1 MKIGWLLFAY
11 SHKKMYLCTKFHRT
25 MNKQYQELQVQEG
38 VYIPQPALQYPE
50 ENPYERTLFPKQ
62 IKQIEF
68 DEHYP
73 YVNDSFLYRFNML
86 WGYYIIVHI
95 ILRLKL
101 RIQMGLRIRGRENLK
116 KYKKELQ
123 QGAITIANHVYRLD
137 CPCVLLAVNGKHNT
151 RIPMFAP
158 NFRTKDGFFMQ
169 LAGGVP
175 IPDSTTNMSA
185 LKKFNE
191 AFDEFHR
198 RGYWFHIFPE
208 ACRWDMYKPLR
219 PFQKGAF
226 TMSYKY
232 NKPIVPCVITFRE
245 RTGIFRL
252 FGPKSLPLL
261 TVTVGQPLIPD
272 TTQPRKTEVE
282 RLRTQAHE
290 QMTQIA
296 GIAHNPWPAAWGN
309 L

>member
-1 MKIGWLLFAY
+1 MHIQAKKCIFA
-11 SHKKMYLCTKFHRT
+11 KNFNT
-25 MNKQYQELQVQEG
+25 MNKQYQELQVAEG

-50 ENPYERTLFPKQ
+50 ENPFERTLFPKQ
-62 IKQIEF
+62 IKHIDF

-73 YVNDSFLYRFNML
+73 YVNDSFKYRFNIL

-261 TVTVGQPLIPD
+261 TVTVGQLLIPD

-296 GIAHNPWPAAWGN
+296 GITHNPWPAAWGN

>member
-1 MKIGWLLFAY
+1 MAFICIFKQKNVSL
-11 SHKKMYLCTKFHRT
+11 HKFSLT

-50 ENPYERTLFPKQ
+50 ENPFERTLFPKQ
-62 IKQIEF
+62 IKHIDF

-73 YVNDSFLYRFNML
+73 YINDSFKYRFNML
-86 WGYYIIVHI
+86 WGYYLVVHML
-95 ILRLKL
+95 LRLKL
-101 RIQMGLRIRGRENLK
+101 RIQMGLRIRGREILK
-116 KYKKELQ
+116 KYKSQLQ
-123 QGAITIANHVYRLD
+123 HGAITIANHMYRLD
-137 CPCVLLAVNGKHNT
+137 CPCVLIAVKGTHRT

-175 IPDSTTNMSA
+175 IPDSATNMSA

-191 AFDEFHR
+191 AFDEFHK

-232 NKPIVPCVITFRE
+232 NKPILPCVITYRE
-245 RTGIFRL
+245 RTGIYRL

-261 TVTVGQPLIPD
+261 TVTIGEPLLPD

-282 RLRTQAHE
+282 RLRTQAHT
-290 QMTQIA
+290 QMQQMA
-296 GIAHNPWPAAWGN
+296 GITHNPWPASWGN
-309 L
+309 Q

>member
-1 MKIGWLLFAY
+1 
-11 SHKKMYLCTKFHRT
+11 

-50 ENPYERTLFPKQ
+50 ENPFERTLFPKQ
-62 IKQIEF
+62 IKHIDF

-73 YVNDSFLYRFNML
+73 YLDDSLGYRFNLL
-86 WGYYIIVHI
+86 WGYYIVIHI
-95 ILRLKL
+95 LLRIKVC
-101 RIQMGLRIRGRENLK
+101 IQMGLRIRGRAILK
-116 KYKKELQ
+116 KYKSQLQ
-123 QGAITIANHVYRLD
+123 QGAITICNHVYRLD
-137 CPCVLLAVNGKHNT
+137 CPCVLFAVKGLHTT
-151 RIPMFAP
+151 RVPMFAP
-158 NFRTKDGFFMQ
+158 NFRTKDGFFMR

-191 AFDEFHR
+191 AFDEFNR
-198 RGYWFHIFPE
+198 RGWWFHIFPE

-232 NKPIVPCVITFRE
+232 NKPILPCVITFRE
-245 RTGIFRL
+245 RTGIYRL

-261 TVTVGQPLIPD
+261 TITIGEPLLPD
-272 TTQPRKTEVE
+272 TTQPRKLEVE
-282 RLRTQAHE
+282 RLRTQAHI
-290 QMTQIA
+290 QMQQMA
-296 GIAHNPWPAAWGN
+296 GITHNPWPASWGN

>member
-1 MKIGWLLFAY
+1 
-11 SHKKMYLCTKFHRT
+11 
-25 MNKQYQELQVQEG
+25 MNKQYQELQVEQG
-38 VYIPQPALQYPE
+38 VYIPEPAIAYPE
-50 ENPYERTLFPKQ
+50 ENPFERTLFPKQ
-62 IKQIEF
+62 IKEIKF

-73 YVNDSFLYRFNML
+73 YLNDSLGYRFNL
-86 WGYYIIVHI
+86 FWGYYIVIHI
-95 ILRLKL
+95 ILRLKVW
-101 RIQMGLRIRGRENLK
+101 IQMGLRIRGQEILK
-116 KYKKELQ
+116 KYKPELQ
-123 QGAITIANHVYRLD
+123 HGAITICNHVYRLD
-137 CPCVLLAVNGKHNT
+137 CPCVLIAVNGAHTT

-158 NFRTKDGFFMQ
+158 NFRTKDGFFMR

-198 RGYWFHIFPE
+198 RGWWFHIFPE

-232 NKPIVPCVITFRE
+232 NKPILPCVITFRE
-245 RTGIFRL
+245 RTGIYRL

-261 TVTVGQPLIPD
+261 TITIGEPLLPD
-272 TTQPRKTEVE
+272 TTQPRKIEVE
-282 RLRTQAHE
+282 RLRTQAHT
-290 QMTQIA
+290 QMQQMA
-296 GIAHNPWPAAWGN
+296 GITHNPWPASWGN

>member
-1 MKIGWLLFAY
+1 
-11 SHKKMYLCTKFHRT
+11 

-38 VYIPQPALQYPE
+38 VYIPQPALKYPE
-50 ENPYERTLFPKQ
+50 ENPFERTLFPKQ
-62 IKQIEF
+62 IKHIDF

-73 YVNDSFLYRFNML
+73 YLNDSFKYRFDLL
-86 WGYYIIVHI
+86 WGYYLVIHI

-101 RIQMGLRIRGRENLK
+101 YIQMGLRVRGREVLK
-116 KYKKELQ
+116 KYKFQLQ
-123 QGAITIANHVYRLD
+123 HGAITIANHVYRLD
-137 CPCVLLAVNGKHNT
+137 CPCVLIAVNGAHTT

-158 NFRTKDGFFMQ
+158 NFRTKDGFFMR

-175 IPDSTTNMSA
+175 IPDSSTNMSA

-198 RGYWFHIFPE
+198 RGWWFHIFPE

-245 RTGIFRL
+245 RTGIYRL

-261 TVTVGQPLIPD
+261 TITIGEPLLPD
-272 TTQPRKTEVE
+272 TTQPRKIEVE
-282 RLRTQAHE
+282 RLRTQAHT
-290 QMTQIA
+290 QMQQMA
-296 GIAHNPWPAAWGN
+296 GITHNPWPASWGN

>member
-1 MKIGWLLFAY
+1 
-11 SHKKMYLCTKFHRT
+11 

-38 VYIPQPALQYPE
+38 VYIPRPALQYPE
-50 ENPYERTLFPKQ
+50 ENPFERTLFPMQ
-62 IKQIEF
+62 IKHIDF

-73 YVNDSFLYRFNML
+73 YINDSFKYRFNVL
-86 WGYYIIVHI
+86 WGYYLVVHVL
-95 ILRLKL
+95 LRLKL
-101 RIQMGLRIRGRENLK
+101 RIQMGLRIRGREVLK
-116 KYKKELQ
+116 KYKSELKH
-123 QGAITIANHVYRLD
+123 GAITIANHVYRLD
-137 CPCVLLAVNGKHNT
+137 CPCVLIAVKGTHRT

-175 IPDSTTNMSA
+175 IPDSATNMSA

-232 NKPIVPCVITFRE
+232 NKPILPCVITFRE
-245 RTGIFRL
+245 RKGIFRL

-261 TVTVGQPLIPD
+261 TVTIGEPLLPD

-282 RLRTQAHE
+282 RLRTQAHT
-290 QMTQIA
+290 QMQQMA
-296 GIAHNPWPAAWGN
+296 GITHNPWPASWGN

>member
-1 MKIGWLLFAY
+1 
-11 SHKKMYLCTKFHRT
+11 
-25 MNKQYQELQVQEG
+25 MNKQYQELQVEQG
-38 VYIPQPALQYPE
+38 VYIPEPTIAYPE
-50 ENPYERTLFPKQ
+50 ENPFERTLFPKQ
-62 IKQIEF
+62 IKEIKF

-73 YVNDSFLYRFNML
+73 YLNDSLGYRFNL
-86 WGYYIIVHI
+86 FWGYYIVIHI
-95 ILRLKL
+95 ILRLKVW
-101 RIQMGLRIRGRENLK
+101 IQMGLRIRGQEILK
-116 KYKKELQ
+116 KYKPELQ
-123 QGAITIANHVYRLD
+123 HGAITICNHVYRLD
-137 CPCVLLAVNGKHNT
+137 CPCVLFAVKGKYTT

-158 NFRTKDGFFMQ
+158 NFRTKDGFFMR

-175 IPDSTTNMSA
+175 IPDSSTNMSA

-198 RGYWFHIFPE
+198 RGWWFHIFPE

-245 RTGIFRL
+245 RTGIYRL

-261 TVTVGQPLIPD
+261 TITIGEPLLPD
-272 TTQPRKTEVE
+272 TTQPRKIEVE
-282 RLRTQAHE
+282 RLRTQAHT
-290 QMTQIA
+290 QMQHMA
-296 GIAHNPWPAAWGN
+296 GITHNPWPASWGN

>member
-1 MKIGWLLFAY
+1 
-11 SHKKMYLCTKFHRT
+11 

-50 ENPYERTLFPKQ
+50 ENPFERTLFPKQ
-62 IKQIEF
+62 IKHIDF

-73 YVNDSFLYRFNML
+73 YINDSFKYRFNML
-86 WGYYIIVHI
+86 WGYYLVVHVL
-95 ILRLKL
+95 LRLKL
-101 RIQMGLRIRGRENLK
+101 RIQMGLRIRGREILK
-116 KYKKELQ
+116 KYKSELQ

-137 CPCVLLAVNGKHNT
+137 CPCVLIAVKGTHRT

-219 PFQKGAF
+219 PFKKGAF

-232 NKPIVPCVITFRE
+232 NKPILPCVITFRE
-245 RTGIFRL
+245 RKGIFRL

-261 TVTVGQPLIPD
+261 TVTIGEPLLPD

-282 RLRTQAHE
+282 RLRTQSHT
-290 QMTQIA
+290 QMQQMA
-296 GIAHNPWPAAWGN
+296 GITHNPWPASWGN

>member
-1 MKIGWLLFAY
+1 
-11 SHKKMYLCTKFHRT
+11 

-50 ENPYERTLFPKQ
+50 ENPFERTLFPEQ
-62 IKQIEF
+62 IKHIEF

-73 YVNDSFLYRFNML
+73 YVDDSLKYRLNLL
-86 WGYYIIVHI
+86 WGYYLVVHI

-116 KYKKELQ
+116 KYKSQLQ
-123 QGAITIANHVYRLD
+123 HGAITIANHVYRLD
-137 CPCVLLAVNGKHNT
+137 CPCVLIAVKGIHTT

-158 NFRTKDGFFMQ
+158 NFRTKDGFFMR

-175 IPDSTTNMSA
+175 IPDSTTNMTA

-191 AFDEFHR
+191 AFDEFNR
-198 RGYWFHIFPE
+198 RGWWFHIFPE

-232 NKPIVPCVITFRE
+232 NKPILPCVITFRE
-245 RTGIFRL
+245 RKGIFRL

-261 TVTVGQPLIPD
+261 TVTVGEPLLPD

-282 RLRTQAHE
+282 RLRTQAHS
-290 QMTQIA
+290 QMQQMA
-296 GIAHNPWPAAWGN
+296 GITHNPWPAAWGN
-309 L
+309 Q